1 MTSFKNYDLWLPHKF
16 SLLYLFVTPFH
27 SLNFNELIDAQERI
41 MGQNLYTSTKTF
53 GSLKIGVNYY
63 FEEKAL
69 WVKNKC
75 IHISLNKA

>member
-1 MTSFKNYDLWLPHKF
+1 
-16 SLLYLFVTPFH
+16 
-27 SLNFNELIDAQERI
+27 